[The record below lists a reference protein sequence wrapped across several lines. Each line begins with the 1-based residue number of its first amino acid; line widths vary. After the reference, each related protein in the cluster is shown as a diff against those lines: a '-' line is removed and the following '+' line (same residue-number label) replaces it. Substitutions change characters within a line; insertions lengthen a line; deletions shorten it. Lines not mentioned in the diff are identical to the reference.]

1 MQALLSLLAKSG
13 IYDIVIIKGDEHMDH
28 KGTRSLETDR
38 LLLRAFTPEDGDAM
52 FRNWAHD
59 AEVTRYLTWQPH
71 ADASVSRQIAEAWA
85 RGTANQDFYQWAI
98 VPKELGEPIGSI
110 SVVHINEQYETAEL
124 GYCIGKTWWGQGL
137 TAEALRAVVEY
148 LIREVHFRK
157 VSARHDVHNP
167 NSGKVMRKAGMKQ
180 EGVIRH
186 SGSNNSDSSCDL
198 ALYSILAEE
207 LDTPSPAFR
216 PVARVKQ
223 TLSPEE
229 CIRILKQQKRG
240 VLSVLGDG
248 DYPYALPINH
258 WYDPEDGK
266 LYFHSGMTGHKID
279 AMRRW
284 EKASFCVM
292 EQAETADDGWSL
304 FFHSVIVFGRLE
316 IVEDHD
322 RALEISRK
330 LSYQFTDDREYI
342 EWEVAH
348 AGHRVLCFSL
358 TPEHITGKRVHEK

>member
-1 MQALLSLLAKSG
+1 M
-13 IYDIVIIKGDEHMDH
+13 EH
-28 KGTRSLETDR
+28 KGTVLLETAR
-38 LLLRAFTPEDGDAM
+38 LLLRPFTPEDGDAM

-71 ADASVSRQIAEAWA
+71 ADVSVSRQIAETWA
-85 RGTANQDFYQWAI
+85 KETENPDFYQWAI
-98 VPKELGEPIGSI
+98 VPKALDEPIGSI
-110 SVVHINEQYETAEL
+110 SVVHMNEQYASAEL
-124 GYCIGKTWWGQGL
+124 GYCIGKAWWGRGL
-137 TAEALRAVVEY
+137 TAEALRAVIEF
-148 LIREVHFRK
+148 LIRDVGFQR

-167 NSGKVMRKAGMKQ
+167 NSGKVMRKAGMRQ
-180 EGVIRH
+180 EGVIRR
-186 SGSNNSDSSCDL
+186 SGSNTSDPCCDL
-198 ALYSILAEE
+198 ALYSILAGE
-207 LDTPSPAFR
+207 LDAPSPAFR

-223 TLSPEE
+223 TLSPEK

-240 VLSVLGDG
+240 VLSVLGDN

-266 LYFHSGMTGHKID
+266 LYFHSGMIGHKID
-279 AMRRW
+279 AMKRW
-284 EKASFCVM
+284 EKASFCVL
-292 EQAETADDGWSL
+292 EQAETAEDGWSL
-304 FFHSVIVFGRLE
+304 YFHSVIVFGRLE

-330 LSYQFTDDREYI
+330 LSYQFTDDRDYI

-348 AGHRVLCFSL
+348 SGPRVLCFCL

>member
-1 MQALLSLLAKSG
+1 M
-13 IYDIVIIKGDEHMDH
+13 EH
-28 KGTRSLETDR
+28 KGTVLLETER
-38 LLLRAFTPEDGDAM
+38 LRLRPFQIGDGDAM

-71 ADASVSRQIAEAWA
+71 ANASVSRQIVEVWAKGAEKP
-85 RGTANQDFYQWAI
+85 DFYQWAI
-98 VPKELGEPIGSI
+98 VPKDLGEPIGSI
-110 SVVHINEQYETAEL
+110 SVVRIHEQYASAEL
-124 GYCIGKTWWGQGL
+124 GYCIGKAWWGQGL
-137 TAEALRAVVEY
+137 TAEALRAVIEY
-148 LIREVHFRK
+148 LIREVGFQR
-157 VSARHDVHNP
+157 VSALHDVHNP

-180 EGVIRH
+180 EGILRR
-186 SGSNNSDSSCDL
+186 SGSNNSDPCCDL

-207 LDTPSPAFR
+207 LNESSPAFR
-216 PVARVKQ
+216 PVARIKQ
-223 TLSPEE
+223 TLSAED

-266 LYFHSGMTGHKID
+266 LYFHSGMTGHKIE

-284 EKASFCVM
+284 DKASFCVL
-292 EQAETADDGWSL
+292 EQAETAEDGWSL
-304 FFHSVIVFGRLE
+304 YHHSVIVFGRLE
-316 IVEDHD
+316 IIEDHQQ
-322 RALEISRK
+322 ALEISRK
-330 LSYQFTDDREYI
+330 LSYQFTDDRDYI

-348 AGHRVLCFSL
+348 SGHRVLCFSL